1 MRIFGC
7 LNIGY
12 ESVPVEIEAEF
23 RQGLPMIQIVGYAGT
38 AVRESSDRV
47 RLALSNSG
55 FVCPM
60 KKIYI
65 NLYPG
70 SIRKES
76 AFLDLAIALKIMEK
90 AGLIPSLP
98 ISVTAMGELKLSG
111 EVCRCDGVIAGIGAG
126 SAARSDIFIVSAENR
141 NEAALPGKKG
151 VYAVSSLKEA
161 AAVITALAE
170 GHRPSQAVCAAP
182 VVPQPET
189 RCGDLSDI
197 IGEPLLKEA
206 LVYAALGRHPLLLT
220 GPPGCGKTMAAS
232 RLCTLLP
239 DLTETERLET
249 MKIYSLAGELTDDR
263 VLTRPPFRMPHHS
276 SSAEGIIG
284 GGPGLK
290 PGEISLAH
298 NGVLFLDE
306 AAEFSSPILQA
317 LREPLEERRILLSR
331 AGVRSRFPA
340 DFLLVMAANLCPCGN
355 RGRASAACLCTV
367 KEIQRYRNR
376 IGGAVSDRIA
386 LHWEPNR
393 YRAADEDE
401 KEQTGFCPPADSREA
416 RERIAAIRERTVAVR
431 GALNGD
437 LSPDVLRRCFRVSD
451 EAETVLSDYS
461 RRQGLSMRSLFHI
474 MRAAL
479 TAADWRG
486 SEKVEV
492 GDLRAVFRLRK
503 D

>member
-47 RLALSNSG
+47 RLALANSG

-90 AGLIPSLP
+90 AQMIPSLP

-126 SAARSDIFIVSAENR
+126 STALSDIFIVAVENK
-141 NEAALPGKKG
+141 NEASLPGRKG

-161 AAVITALAE
+161 AAVITMLAE
-170 GHRPSQAVCAAP
+170 GKRPPQAVGAAAF
-182 VVPQPET
+182 PE
-189 RCGDLSDI
+189 RPEAEGGDLSDI
-197 IGEPLLKEA
+197 LGEPLLKEA
-206 LVYAALGRHPLLLT
+206 LIYSALGRHHLLLT
-220 GPPGCGKTMAAS
+220 GPPGCGKTMAAF
-232 RLCTLLP
+232 RLRTLLP
-239 DLTETERLET
+239 DLTENQRLET
-249 MKIYSLAGELTDDR
+249 MRIYSLAGELADDR
-263 VLTRPPFRMPHHS
+263 ILTRPPFRAPHHS
-276 SSAEGIIG
+276 SSAEGVVG

-298 NGVLFLDE
+298 NGILFLDE
-306 AAEFSSPILQA
+306 AAEFSSPILQS
-317 LREPLEERRILLSR
+317 LREPLEERTILLSR
-331 AGVRSRFPA
+331 AGIRTRFPA

-355 RGRASAACLCTV
+355 RGRASAACLCSV

-376 IGGAVSDRIA
+376 IGGAVSDRIT
-386 LHWEPNR
+386 LHWEWKNRRNDGCDFVSVPNHS
-393 YRAADEDE
+393 
-401 KEQTGFCPPADSREA
+401 KSI
-416 RERIAAIRERTVAVR
+416 RERIEEIQNRTVGIR
-431 GALNGD
+431 GMLNGF
-437 LSPDVLRRCFRVSD
+437 LPPERIRRYFRTDSD
-451 EAETVLSDYS
+451 SEIYFSDYC
-461 RRQGLSMRSLFHI
+461 RRHGLSMRSVLNV
-474 MRAAL
+474 MRLAL

-486 SEKVEV
+486 ADKV
-492 GDLRAVFRLRK
+492 GKKDFDAVFRLRK